1 MANKGRILI
10 VGASRGLGLG
20 LAHEYIARGWDVVAT
35 ARNETGEAALAA
47 VAGGASGTLS
57 IERLDISHPDQ
68 VAALQATL
76 ASGGFDILF
85 VNAGIAGDP
94 DEPVEAVATD
104 EFEHVMTTNALAP
117 LRLVASFRT
126 LVKDK
131 GTIAVMSSDMASVS
145 GNEGSGWEVYR
156 ASKAALNQL
165 MKSFA
170 VRHATDPRTYLLMSP
185 GWVRTDMGG
194 GDAPLD
200 VATSVRGIAD
210 TIAQRHGSGGLHFVN
225 YRNKLI
231 QW

>member
-10 VGASRGLGLG
+10 AGASRGLGLG
-20 LAHEYIARGWDVVAT
+20 LTQEYVARGWDVIAT

-47 VAGGASGTLS
+47 LAGAGTLS
-57 IERLDISHPDQ
+57 IERLDIAHPEQ
-68 VAALQATL
+68 LAALQEKL
-76 ASGGFDILF
+76 AAGGLDVLF

-145 GNEGSGWEVYR
+145 DNNGGGWEIYR

-165 MKSFA
+165 MKSFCA
-170 VRHATDPRTYLLMSP
+170 RHATDPRTYLLMSP

-194 GDAPLD
+194 GEAPLD
-200 VATSVRGIAD
+200 VATSVRGIAE
-210 TIAQRHGSGGLHFVN
+210 TVAQRQGSGVLHFVN
-225 YRNKLI
+225 YRNKPI

>member
-1 MANKGRILI
+1 MAKRRRILI

-20 LAHEYIARGWDVVAT
+20 LAKEYLARGWDVVAT

-47 VAGGASGTLS
+47 LAGETSGTLS
-57 IERLDISHPDQ
+57 VERLDISRPDQ
-68 VAALQATL
+68 VAALHARL
-76 ASGGFDILF
+76 ADGRLDVLF

-104 EFEHVMTTNALAP
+104 EFRRVMTTNALAP

-131 GTIAVMSSDMASVS
+131 GTIAVMSSDMASVG
-145 GNEGSGWEVYR
+145 GNNGGGWEVYR

-165 MKSFA
+165 MRSFTA
-170 VRHATDPRTYLLMSP
+170 RHAADGRTYLLMSP

-194 GDAPLD
+194 GNAPLD
-200 VATSVRGIAD
+200 VATSVCGTAD
-210 TIAQRHGSGGLHFVN
+210 TIAQREGSGGLHFVD
-225 YRNKLI
+225 YRNKPI
-231 QW
+231 PW

>member
-20 LAHEYIARGWDVVAT
+20 LAHEYLARGWDVVAT

-47 VAGGASGTLS
+47 IAGAGTLS
-57 IERLDISHPDQ
+57 IERLDIAQPEQ
-68 VAALQATL
+68 VATL
-76 ASGGFDILF
+76 HAKLAAGSLDVLF

-104 EFEHVMTTNALAP
+104 EFERVMTTNALAP

-126 LVKDK
+126 QVKDK
-131 GTIAVMSSDMASVS
+131 GAIAVMSSDMASVS
-145 GNEGSGWEVYR
+145 GNEGGGWEVYR

-165 MKSFA
+165 MKSFCA
-170 VRHATDPRTYLLMSP
+170 RHATDPRTYVLMSP

-194 GDAPLD
+194 DDAPLD

-225 YRNKLI
+225 YRNKPI

>member
-1 MANKGRILI
+1 MTNRRRILI

-20 LAHEYIARGWDVVAT
+20 LAREYLARGWDVVAT
-35 ARNETGEAALAA
+35 VRNEAGEAALAA
-47 VAGGASGTLS
+47 IADGASATLS
-57 IERLDISHPDQ
+57 VERLDMSHPDQ
-68 VAALQATL
+68 VAALHAKL
-76 ASGGFDILF
+76 AERWLDLVF

-94 DEPVEAVATD
+94 DEPVEAVATED
-104 EFEHVMTTNALAP
+104 FQRVMTTNALDP

-126 LVKDK
+126 LVKDG

-145 GNEGSGWEVYR
+145 GNDGGGWEVYR

-165 MKSFA
+165 MRSFTA
-170 VRHATDPRTYLLMSP
+170 RHVADGRTYLLMSP

-210 TIAQRHGSGGLHFVN
+210 TIAQRDGSGGLHFVN
-225 YRNKLI
+225 YRNKPI